1 MSNWAEELEFS
12 NEQSAA
18 KFWDELYNRAFPRH
32 VAVIDLS
39 FDCVANRNCVDKL
52 ITMPNG
58 KTIGI
63 DEKVRRKDYGD
74 IALEF
79 ISNDKTG
86 AVGWIEK
93 DLICDYVA
101 YAFIDTGKA
110 FLLPF
115 IQLQNVWRDNK
126 AAWIAEFGAKKAKNL
141 DYFSH
146 FVCVPIA
153 VLFKA
158 LGEQLRLSFS
168 I

>member
-1 MSNWAEELEFS
+1 MNWAEELEFS
-12 NEQSAA
+12 NLQSAA
-18 KFWDELYNRAFPRH
+18 TYWDEIYKKAFSKH

-39 FDCVANRNCVDKL
+39 FDCAANRNGVDKL
-52 ITMPNG
+52 LIMPSG
-58 KTIGI
+58 KAIGI

-79 ISNDKTG
+79 ISNDRTG
-86 AVGWIEK
+86 AAGWIEK
-93 DLICDYVA
+93 DLLCDYVA
-101 YAFIDTGKA
+101 YAFIDTGRC

-115 IQLQNVWRDNK
+115 IQLQNVWRENK
-126 AAWIAEFGAKKAKNL
+126 PAWTAAYGVKTAKNL

-158 LGEQLRLSFS
+158 LGEQLRLSFTL
-168 I
+168 